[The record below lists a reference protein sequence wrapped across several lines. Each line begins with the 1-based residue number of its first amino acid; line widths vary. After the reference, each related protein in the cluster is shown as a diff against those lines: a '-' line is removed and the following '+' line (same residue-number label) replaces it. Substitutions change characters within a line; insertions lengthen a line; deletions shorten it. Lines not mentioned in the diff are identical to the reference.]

1 MKIKLSSNSGGG
13 RPSTTTT
20 LKLPCPTPPPPQQWQ
35 SIVLPLIAGILHLR
49 VFYYAVFGC
58 ILRNYNLNYS
68 ENDEESAS
76 SVFRRT
82 CFLLDS
88 SIFLAYTFDLVCC
101 LCFRVLPFSRCN
113 CSRDIVGHHVPTL
126 LLALPLAIP
135 LWSGYSSLQI
145 FDPVSFAILDKA
157 TANVSGVAPDLRTD
171 FINAYATA
179 SGYAYASSL
188 NEVLMCLQRVE
199 MSLAGVSYIRDVATK
214 MSNQRRFFTS
224 RAMLYAELSY
234 KLVFFWGMSL
244 VACKACFDFDWTVY
258 KYYSSSISSSDNSNN
273 NSSEHWMTTT
283 IPLFLAVYTSPAVL
297 RGVLFRLFT
306 IVMYPSMGFRCLATM
321 KRLHREGKGSKMM
334 MYGEEDAKITKKN
347 DDDTVTTIICDE

>member
-1 MKIKLSSNSGGG
+1 MKIKISSNSGG
-13 RPSTTTT
+13 RPSTTS
-20 LKLPCPTPPPPQQWQ
+20 LKLRCPTPPPPQQWQ

-58 ILRNYNLNYS
+58 ILHNYNYGSDKFSSVND
-68 ENDEESAS
+68 NDEESANN
-76 SVFRRT
+76 FRRT

-101 LCFRVLPFSRCN
+101 LCFKVLPFSRCN

-135 LWSGYSSLQI
+135 LWSSYSSLRI

-157 TANVSGVAPDLRTD
+157 TANAAGVAHLRTD

-179 SGYAYASSL
+179 SGYAYSSSL
-188 NEVLMCLQRVE
+188 NEVFMCLQRVE

-234 KLVFFWGMSL
+234 KLVFFWSMSL
-244 VACKACFDFDWTVY
+244 VACKACFDFDWTIY
-258 KYYSSSISSSDNSNN
+258 YYYSIINNTN
-273 NSSEHWMTTT
+273 NSSMHWMTTT
-283 IPLFLAVYTSPAVL
+283 IQLFLEVYTSPAVL

-306 IVMYPSMGFRCLATM
+306 IVMYPSMGLRCLATM
-321 KRLHREGKGSKMM
+321 KRLHREGKGSKI
-334 MYGEEDAKITKKN
+334 MYGEEDAKTKKN